1 MTVAWRLRLAVPA
14 LPALLALGL
23 AGCASNPGGDG
34 PVVIRTAN
42 NTIWATP
49 EAMAAAAAAPAPA
62 ARPAAAAGSRSSPPA
77 PAPAPAPAVGSV
89 ATAQAVA
96 EPVRSP
102 SDAESLA
109 ALARVVYFDFDRADV
124 KDEFRSL
131 VVGHARRLVLSPQ
144 RQMVVEGHTDARGS
158 AEYNLALGQRR
169 AESVLRAMVLL
180 GAGQNQLEAVSFGKS
195 RPAVEGHDEAAWSQN
210 RRAELKD
217 R

>member
-1 MTVAWRLRLAVPA
+1 MTVAPRVHAAVRLGALAA
-14 LPALLALGL
+14 LL
-23 AGCASNPGGDG
+23 AGCAAGGGGDK
-34 PVVIRTAN
+34 PVVIRTAS

-49 EAMAAAAAAPAPA
+49 EAAAAAAAPPA
-62 ARPAAAAGSRSSPPA
+62 AQPAASRAAPPTPPPPA
-77 PAPAPAPAVGSV
+77 AAVGSV

-144 RQMVVEGHTDARGS
+144 RQMVIEGHTDARGS

-180 GAGQNQLEAVSFGKS
+180 GAGQNQLEAVSFGES

>member
-1 MTVAWRLRLAVPA
+1 MTVAWRLRLAV
-14 LPALLALGL
+14 PALLALGL

-62 ARPAAAAGSRSSPPA
+62 SRPAAAAGSSRSSP

-89 ATAQAVA
+89 ATAQAAA

-102 SDAESLA
+102 SDPESLA

>member
-1 MTVAWRLRLAVPA
+1 MAPRRARAFAAALVAALAA
-14 LPALLALGL
+14 AL
-23 AGCASNPGGDG
+23 AGCASAPEGDG
-34 PVVIRTAN
+34 PVVIRTAS

-49 EAMAAAAAAPAPA
+49 EAMAAAAAAAAAPPPA
-62 ARPAAAAGSRSSPPA
+62 ARPAPAAGAARAGSPA
-77 PAPAPAPAVGSV
+77 PAPAPTV
-89 ATAQAVA
+89 ATAQAAA

-109 ALARVVYFDFDRADV
+109 ALARVVYFDFDRAEV

-144 RQMVVEGHTDARGS
+144 RRMVVEGHTDERGS

-169 AESVLRAMVLL
+169 AESLLRALVLL
-180 GAGQNQLEAVSFGKS
+180 GAGADQLEAVSFGKS

>member
-49 EAMAAAAAAPAPA
+49 EAMAAAAAAPAS
-62 ARPAAAAGSRSSPPA
+62 RPAAAAGSSRSSP

-89 ATAQAVA
+89 ATAQAAA

-102 SDAESLA
+102 SDPESLA

>member
-1 MTVAWRLRLAVPA
+1 MRRTSPLRMPLKK
-14 LPALLALGL
+14 
-23 AGCASNPGGDG
+23 
-34 PVVIRTAN
+34 T
-42 NTIWATP
+42 
-49 EAMAAAAAAPAPA
+49 
-62 ARPAAAAGSRSSPPA
+62 
-77 PAPAPAPAVGSV
+77 
-89 ATAQAVA
+89 A

-102 SDAESLA
+102 SEPEALA

-131 VVGHARRLVLSPQ
+131 VVGQARRLVLSPQ